1 MKTLGIVLSYFIG
14 SVSTAYIIVKLMK
27 GIDIRTVGS
36 KNAGA
41 TNVQRV
47 LGTWPALLV
56 FALDMLKGIL
66 AVFIGRLTGGPT
78 AALWCGIAAV
88 VGHNW
93 PLFFGLRG
101 GKGTATTLGVLWAV
115 MPNIAFVVTLV
126 GILVIAITRYVSLG
140 SILGAP
146 LLLIMVI
153 LTGKSWSYI
162 FFALILMSM
171 TLYRHRE
178 NIVRLL
184 EKRESRLGQRLK
196 RVK

>member
-1 MKTLGIVLSYFIG
+1 MKILGIVLSYFIG
-14 SVSTAYIIVKLMK
+14 SISTAYILVKLMK

-47 LGTWPALLV
+47 LGTGPALLV
-56 FALDMLKGIL
+56 FCFDVLKGIL
-66 AVFIGRLTGGPT
+66 AVMIGRITGDPT

-115 MPNIAFVVTLV
+115 MPNIALIITVV
-126 GILVIAITRYVSLG
+126 GIAAIAITRYVSLG
-140 SILGAP
+140 SVLGAP
-146 LLLIMVI
+146 LLLI
-153 LTGKSWSYI
+153 LTIIMGKSWNYI
-162 FFALILMSM
+162 IFSFILMSM

-178 NIVRLL
+178 NIMRLL
-184 EKRESRLGQRLK
+184 EGRESRLGQKLK

>member
-14 SVSTAYIIVKLMK
+14 SVSTAYILVKLMK

-47 LGTWPALLV
+47 LGTGPALLV
-56 FALDMLKGIL
+56 FALDMLKGVL
-66 AVFIGRLTGGPT
+66 AVMIGRLTGGST
-78 AALWCGIAAV
+78 ASLWCGIAAV

-115 MPNIAFVVTLV
+115 MPNIALIITAV
-126 GILVIAITRYVSLG
+126 GIVAIAITRYVSLG
-140 SILGAP
+140 SVLGAP
-146 LLLIMVI
+146 LLLILVI
-153 LTGKSWSYI
+153 VAGKSWNYI
-162 FFALILMSM
+162 IFAFILMSM

-184 EKRESRLGQRLK
+184 EGRESRLGQKLK

>member
-1 MKTLGIVLSYFIG
+1 VKILVIVLSYFIG
-14 SVSTAYIIVKLMK
+14 SISTAYILVKLMK

-47 LGTWPALLV
+47 LGTGPALLV
-56 FALDMLKGIL
+56 FCFDALKGIL
-66 AVFIGRLTGGPT
+66 AVMIGRITGDPT
-78 AALWCGIAAV
+78 VALWCGIAAV

-115 MPNIAFVVTLV
+115 MPNIASIITVV
-126 GILVIAITRYVSLG
+126 GIAAIAITRYVSLG
-140 SILGAP
+140 SVLGAP
-146 LLLIMVI
+146 LLLILTI
-153 LTGKSWSYI
+153 ITGKSWNYI
-162 FFALILMSM
+162 IFSFILMSM

-178 NIVRLL
+178 NIMRLL
-184 EKRESRLGQRLK
+184 EGRESRLGQKLK